1 MFHIDKILLNPN
13 IPVTIRFTQQLIDWL
28 QEVKERENI
37 SFNQVVLQ
45 CCKNGMESDL
55 VGRNDEEAGNEGGKD
70 SDGRNLR

>member
-1 MFHIDKILLNPN
+1 MFHIDKTFLNPN

-55 VGRNDEEAGNEGGKD
+55 AGRNDEETRN
-70 SDGRNLR
+70 DG